1 MSKTEMLLHS
11 NDLPTG
17 FEYYCGNYQAIPI
30 GRHLSLFFLF
40 LYTSKVISA
49 IISLRA
55 FIHYAINNIK
65 QVNLT
70 SPNALGDL
78 TSLMEFTTSLVFAVG
93 REYCD
98 FCLPRAYLVNYFD
111 MFTARP
117 LIPDRCTYSN
127 SNYLA
132 AIKDSLNQ
140 VQQLLNLLI
149 CKEQVYSTIILRLI
163 QLLVLIG
170 LNEST
175 FEQRVFDVF
184 RRLYNK
190 NKIFS
195 IYLEEKSCLER
206 LVTVLND
213 DLKEMSFDSLVIVHY
228 HQISISKFAY
238 LEKYGVKNLTY
249 DSVEGFRSSLRNTG
263 VRIGIGQ
270 NFFSRLLSF
279 FDYLVD

>member
-1 MSKTEMLLHS
+1 MILDKLPNNTCDGLINNAYKIWSFNKSKNANNFEVMLKCMFFFQRLQDKRSIYEFYEKMSKTEMLLHS

-49 IISLRA
+49 IISARA

-117 LIPDRCTYSN
+117 LIPDRCTYRN

-206 LVTVLND
+206 LVT
-213 DLKEMSFDSLVIVHY
+213 
-228 HQISISKFAY
+228 
-238 LEKYGVKNLTY
+238 
-249 DSVEGFRSSLRNTG
+249 
-263 VRIGIGQ
+263 
-270 NFFSRLLSF
+270 
-279 FDYLVD
+279 